1 MALQE
6 TDEFFVSRPTGA
18 DAGNYKASAQQ
29 IKDLTLDGGFTGD
42 VVIDGVTLAFTNG
55 LLTAVS

>member
-1 MALQE
+1 MALQLNDQFLVGR
-6 TDEFFVSRPTGA
+6 TTGA

-42 VVIDGVTLAFTNG
+42 VVIDGVTLTFTNG